1 MNPQGLALSSD
12 RMATRAKP
20 ATTVSGACGVLF
32 FRLSRASGEG
42 MGDALARLGMR
53 PAEYAV
59 LHQLA
64 EAGAISQQALGRAL
78 RIHPSN
84 LVGLIDE
91 LEGAELV
98 TRRRDPDDRRR
109 YLLELT
115 AKGGRRLGQAE
126 AATMD
131 AERELL
137 APLTATERAR
147 LHELLGRLAGHSC
160 APRDRCGKKG

>member
-1 MNPQGLALSSD
+1 MAARSTPASAPSS
-12 RMATRAKP
+12 
-20 ATTVSGACGVLF
+20 ACGVLF

-53 PAEYAV
+53 PAEYAI

-64 EAGAISQQALGRAL
+64 EAGPVSQQALGRAL

-91 LEGAELV
+91 LEAGELV
-98 TRRRDPDDRRR
+98 TRRRDPEDRRR

-126 AATMD
+126 QATME

-137 APLTATERAR
+137 SPLTRTERER

-160 APRDRCGKKG
+160 APRDRCGKG

>member
-1 MNPQGLALSSD
+1 MNPQDLALSSD

-20 ATTVSGACGVLF
+20 ASTASGACGVLF

-137 APLTATERAR
+137 APLTAAERAR